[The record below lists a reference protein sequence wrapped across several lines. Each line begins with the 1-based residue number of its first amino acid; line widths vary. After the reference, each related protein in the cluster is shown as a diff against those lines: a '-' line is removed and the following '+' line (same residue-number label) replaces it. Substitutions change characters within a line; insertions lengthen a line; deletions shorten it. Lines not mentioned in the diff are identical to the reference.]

1 MEQVGVENKNFYE
14 MELDDSSVKG
24 FDVHQKLG
32 GTPSSGK
39 PHPIVLVAL
48 FVIIFLLAIILAIG
62 AATAYQVYNAPSTCT
77 SDSSSSSSS
86 ASSASVGSPDQYSQI
101 IRLMNSIEGKINST
115 QRSLNAS
122 SMATSD
128 QFAQLTKS
136 LQDVSDMVNSQLRYA
151 ANNSNAIGELKNT
164 LSTLSSGQLSQV
176 VTALEDISTIVNSQL
191 MYAANNSD
199 AISELT
205 DSMTLRLVNIVGTL
219 STLKSTSTTSAG
231 VIDDILLL
239 VNGISAIQNASQLL
253 NTLQHI
259 SCKDIYMAQPD
270 SPSGYYHINSQT
282 VYCDMGNLCNTTGG
296 WTRMGYFDMAD
307 ATTSCPSGFRQYTKG
322 SIRACGRP
330 GNSASCVSQQIPPNV
345 LSYSEIC
352 GRVVGYQYAT
362 TDAFRGGGGINS
374 YYVEGVSITYGSPR
388 THVWTL
394 AAGSRENHNDGGGYS
409 CPCNTGS
416 TQNPPS
422 FVGSNYYCESG
433 NPNNAIFGTMYTND
447 PLWDGQGCGSMEQA
461 CCAVP
466 GQPWFYRNFTAS
478 ITDYIEVRVCG
489 DQGPGNEDTPIS
501 FYEIYVK

>member
-24 FDVHQKLG
+24 FDVQQKLG
-32 GTPSSGK
+32 GMPSSRK
-39 PHPIVLVAL
+39 PHTIVLVAL
-48 FVIIFLLAIILAIG
+48 FVIIFLLVVILAIG
-62 AATAYQVYNAPSTCT
+62 AATAYQVFNAPSTCP
-77 SDSSSSSSS
+77 SDSSSSTSSS
-86 ASSASVGSPDQYSQI
+86 SVGSPDQYSQI

-115 QRSLNAS
+115 QRSLNSS
-122 SMATSD
+122 SMATSG

-136 LQDVSDMVNSQLRYA
+136 LQDVSGMVNSQLRYA
-151 ANNSNAIGELKNT
+151 ANNSDAIGELKNT
-164 LSTLSSGQLSQV
+164 LSTLSSVQLSQL
-176 VTALEDISTIVNSQL
+176 VTALQDISTIVNSQL
-191 MYAANNSD
+191 MYAVNNSD
-199 AISELT
+199 AISQLT
-205 DSMTLRLVNIVGTL
+205 DSMTQRLVNIVGTL

-259 SCKDIYMAQPD
+259 TCKDIYMAQPD
-270 SPSGYYHINSQT
+270 SPTGYYHINSET
-282 VYCDMGNLCNTTGG
+282 VYCNMDNLCNTTGG
-296 WTRMGYFDMAD
+296 WTRMGYFDMGD
-307 ATTSCPSGFRQYTKG
+307 STTSCPSGFRQYTKG

-330 GNSASCVSQQIPPNV
+330 GSSASCVSQQIPPNV

-394 AAGSRENHNDGGGYS
+394 AAGPRQSHNDGGGYS

-416 TQNPPS
+416 TQTVPS

-433 NPNNAIFGTMYTND
+433 NPNNGIFGTMYTND

-478 ITDYIEVRVCG
+478 ITDYIEIRVCG
-489 DQGPGNEDTPIS
+489 DQSPGNEDVPIS